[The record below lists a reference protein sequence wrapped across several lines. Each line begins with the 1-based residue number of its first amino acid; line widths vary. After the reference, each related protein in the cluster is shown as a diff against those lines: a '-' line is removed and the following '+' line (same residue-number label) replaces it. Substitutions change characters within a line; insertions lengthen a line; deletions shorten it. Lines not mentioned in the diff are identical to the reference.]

1 MKIKVEGQ
9 WAGGRTSDE
18 PKIIDLK
25 EGSIHFYSFA
35 RSLDITGVRIT
46 VIEDEEPQA
55 TPPRDRGMIPSL
67 STE

>member
-18 PKIIDLK
+18 PKIIDLN

-55 TPPRDRGMIPSL
+55 TSP
-67 STE
+67 